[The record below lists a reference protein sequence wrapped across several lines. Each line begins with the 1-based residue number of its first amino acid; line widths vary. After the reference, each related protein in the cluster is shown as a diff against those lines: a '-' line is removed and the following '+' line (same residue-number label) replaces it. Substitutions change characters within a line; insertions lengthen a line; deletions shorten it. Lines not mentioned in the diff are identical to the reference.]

1 MERFRLLDDVKG
13 ILAGCVNA
21 WDLMRTQ
28 IGELKDEHR
37 QVLKALVEAHLPS
50 GTTLDSAHHRAKAVG
65 GMLAKLYSPSSSIK
79 MEEHIQDCSYLLDQV
94 KKIKE
99 ELLKEAQ
106 WRPVFADMFRQGV
119 KPRRRAG
126 FLRHLLVES
135 GLSLSD
141 VTEAFKKEHSLVE
154 QLIKEKVM
162 TPSSGGEGH
171 QSSVTT
177 DADVEELV
185 KLMNAHL
192 AMPEK
197 PVRRGSGRRGP
208 RTKSLCDAKA
218 KEVNNNSSSSSTTG
232 VKEVTANLAEV

>member
-1 MERFRLLDDVKG
+1 MNK

-21 WDLMRTQ
+21 WDLLRPQ

-50 GTTLDSAHHRAKAVG
+50 DTSLDSAGHRAKAVG
-65 GMLAKLYSPSSSIK
+65 RILAKLHHGSSSIK
-79 MEEHIQDCSYLLDQV
+79 MDEHIQECSYLLDQV

-106 WRPVFADMFRQGV
+106 WRPVFADMFRQGI

-135 GLSLSD
+135 GLSYAE
-141 VTEAFKKEHSLVE
+141 VAEAFKKEDGV
-154 QLIKEKVM
+154 KELMKDKLLM
-162 TPSSGGEGH
+162 SS
-171 QSSVTT
+171 SSTASTSSDGPVTS

-197 PVRRGSGRRGP
+197 PMRRGSGRRGP
-208 RTKSLCDAKA
+208 RTKSMCDAKSGGHQVVST
-218 KEVNNNSSSSSTTG
+218 KEMNNNETA
-232 VKEVTANLAEV
+232 VMKEAEI